1 MVGGPVGGK
10 IVRLPA
16 VNLLVLLG
24 TLLIALGA
32 TGSGVRYLVAG
43 GAILG
48 LGLVL
53 FWDEGRWT
61 RALIRGGDAP
71 APPLARSR
79 TVVEAPDILPWSMAL
94 HLLRMA
100 GGGTDHLLPPMRESA
115 RSAPRA
121 PGYQILRGV
130 TELPRLPP

>member
-1 MVGGPVGGK
+1 MVGSPVGGK

-32 TGSGVRYLVAG
+32 TGSGARYLVAG

-61 RALIRGGDAP
+61 RALVRGGDAP
-71 APPLARSR
+71 APPSPGPGPWWKRPISYHGRWLCTSCGWREEARTTFCPR
-79 TVVEAPDILPWSMAL
+79 CGKVLVQLPAPPDTKS
-94 HLLRMA
+94 
-100 GGGTDHLLPPMRESA
+100 
-115 RSAPRA
+115 
-121 PGYQILRGV
+121 
-130 TELPRLPP
+130 